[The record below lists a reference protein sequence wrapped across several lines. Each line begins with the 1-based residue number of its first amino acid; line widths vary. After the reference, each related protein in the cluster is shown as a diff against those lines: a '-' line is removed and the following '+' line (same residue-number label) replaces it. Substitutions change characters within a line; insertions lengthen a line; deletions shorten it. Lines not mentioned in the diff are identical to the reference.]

1 MQPGVRRHQGR
12 DRRGLSL
19 STFVAVVLVCLFLMA
34 GLVIDG
40 GAQVSAERRAQ
51 VVAAQAARAGA
62 DAAAAQRLAGGSGV
76 PAAIAAANTVLSSQG
91 VSGEVQVSAGVLT
104 VTTSVTT
111 PTVFLSLL
119 GQSAVIGHG
128 RASAVL
134 IRS

>member
-1 MQPGVRRHQGR
+1 MQIVRGQPE
-12 DRRGLSL
+12 RGLSL

-62 DAAAAQRLAGGSGV
+62 DAAAAQRLAGGSGISE
-76 PAAIAAANTVLSSQG
+76 ALAAADQVLKAQG
-91 VSGEVQVSAGVLT
+91 VSGQATVSAGVLT

-111 PTVFLSLL
+111 PTIFLSLV
-119 GQSAVIGHG
+119 GQSSVQGRG